1 MKKAIKYFTIVLFL
15 MILFSCVA
23 YSPFLYVSYDVLNPN
38 IEIRLNPIA
47 WIENDEIINDDG
59 EKISVIKGVV
69 VNDAYILWT
78 YELKQEVIRLRKLLE
93 EK

>member
-23 YSPFLYVSYDVLNPN
+23 YSPFLYVSYDVLNPG
-38 IEIRLNPIA
+38 IEVRLNPIA
-47 WIENDEIINDDG
+47 WVENNEIINDDG

-78 YELKQEVIRLRKLLE
+78 YELKQEIVRLRKLLE